1 MNLFNGNLI
10 TLRSDNNLPDLS
22 SQIADCLQQLHT
34 SLVEKD
40 LPPGAIYKI
49 ILFMNSQSPDY
60 QANHIK
66 DLLDHI
72 KKELHEEILVIPLFQ
87 APLKCELLMEVH
99 YSTSPEW
106 KRSFF
111 MHTAGAVIV
120 FNRNGLSVANGF
132 STSNSGD
139 CQTDTS
145 LVFKTLQQQLDETGF
160 EIADSP

>member
-10 TLRSDNNLPDLS
+10 TLRSEKNLPDLS
-22 SQIADCLQQLHT
+22 SQTEDCLQQLHT
-34 SLVEKD
+34 SLVEKG
-40 LPPGAIYKI
+40 LPPRAIYKI

-66 DLLDHI
+66 DLLIHI

-87 APLKCELLMEVH
+87 APLKCDLLMEVH

-111 MHTAGAVIV
+111 MHSAGAVIV
-120 FNRNGLSVANGF
+120 FNRNDISVASGF
-132 STSNSGD
+132 SASNSGD
-139 CQTDTS
+139 CQTDAS
-145 LVFKTLQQQLDETGF
+145 LVFQNPAT
-160 EIADSP
+160 AA